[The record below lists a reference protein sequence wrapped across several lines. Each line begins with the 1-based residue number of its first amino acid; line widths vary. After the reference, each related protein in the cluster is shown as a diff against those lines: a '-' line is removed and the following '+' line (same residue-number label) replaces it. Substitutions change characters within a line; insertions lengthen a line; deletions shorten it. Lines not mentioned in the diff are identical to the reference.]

1 MTAIDATP
9 ARATATPPSTAWR
22 TWLRS
27 NRGLLLAA
35 TTLVVVLWLPTPEAL
50 SVAGQRMLAILAF
63 AVVVWMTEAL
73 DYAVSAIVVATL
85 MA

>member
-9 ARATATPPSTAWR
+9 APVTATPLSTAWR
-22 TWLRS
+22 AWLRS
-27 NRGLLLAA
+27 SRGLLLAIA
-35 TTLVVVLWLPTPEAL
+35 ALVVVLWLPTPEVL

-63 AVVVWMTEAL
+63 AVVVWMTEAP